1 MSLTCPHCA
10 GTGTALDQHATAAAM
25 RQLRLDAGVPVARL
39 SAAMRRT
46 RSYAY
51 QLERAQRT
59 WTPQLVAQWQ
69 DAVRTAAAST
79 PAKRAR
85 RPKRLTT
92 PPPPAILG
100 A

>member
-1 MSLTCPHCA
+1 MSVRCPHCA
-10 GTGTALDQHATAAAM
+10 GTGTALDQAATAAAM
-25 RQLRLDAGVPVARL
+25 RQLRLDAGVPVAMV
-39 SAAMRRT
+39 AAALHRT

-51 QLERAQRT
+51 QLERAHRS
-59 WTPQLVAQWQ
+59 WTPKLVAAWT
-69 DAVRTAAAST
+69 DAVRSVADTL

-85 RPKRLTT
+85 RAKRLTS